1 MTNRRLIRIT
11 SPGWI
16 GVALLGAAGCVSQG
30 NDPDELQAI
39 LSDGE
44 LTQLTRGALLPPA
57 MDGGTTP
64 IPPAGIGGAPGGGVG
79 GRMAFDGGAGGNVFD
94 GGGPVIDGGGMGVG
108 GSRPTMDG
116 GFPSPFPLGRWSFD
130 DCNAQRTELFDSS
143 GSGHTAFR
151 SVDVACAAGKEGQAV
166 AIADRADIVY
176 VPDQPDFAFGG
187 GVTVAGWF
195 NPSALGGVRTLFRK
209 RDVGTSSFALVA
221 NGNRYQFVINLG
233 RGRAAA
239 VSAPATARVFTHVAG
254 TYDGAMLRL
263 YLNGVEAAQQ
273 AVTGAIDPGEG
284 PVLIGNDGFQRRF
297 DGSIDNAFL
306 DRRAAT
312 ADEVLALT
320 CLRGAPSVVGT
331 PAVSAPTPANTPASF
346 DIAISSGSTPACGI
360 ESFFFNANLFV
371 PGISVQPTFNIV
383 SVPAG
388 GTAHLT
394 LTAIASDDVDPGT
407 FTIPFSVFSNTRG
420 MPGPVPLPGPVPQSA
435 SGSVDFVV
443 APGTGCRVVTS
454 RELMIKHVSVVDD
467 PLRTSFDATSSDPRN
482 AAWTFKHLVENMA
495 PTPAE
500 APAMVEALFR
510 SFLTPQQVNGFTQ
523 NPRPGFQN
531 VLDVWPR
538 TADGALDLAKPPL
551 LLLAIVDRFD
561 LRNLANGDAGEGR
574 FVFGFTPFGFPSQA
588 TIIFEYKLPA
598 ATADDVMGWASAWH
612 ALGTHPF
619 PSEEYNAALQAI
631 TDRFTA
637 RGARPDH
644 PNGNAINAVRTNE
657 IDFGDNGVWEL
668 REFTL
673 SAQTGTL
680 VPATV
685 KLTPDIGFN
694 GSQTLADFVNANEAA
709 IIAETHDVPE
719 QFQGAPFLGGA
730 VFNNLG
736 PWFAAGI
743 KNNEARHHF
752 SLNTCN
758 GCHSAAE
765 TGTFFLQINPRFP
778 GNEASLSGFLT
789 GITVGD
795 PISGQ
800 PRTFNDLGRRNT
812 DLRRIVCGDEPPP
825 PPPPP
830 PGRDGGMPVPGPDAG
845 GPLPPP
851 TRDAGTGPAPQSST
865 ARVTPPAPTT
875 GTTLERGISRVH

>member
-1 MTNRRLIRIT
+1 MIKRELIRIL
-11 SPGWI
+11 SPSC
-16 GVALLGAAGCVSQG
+16 VALALLGAAGCVSQG
-30 NDPDELQAI
+30 DDQPDDLQAI

-44 LTQLTRGALLPPA
+44 LTQVTRGSLSPPTGS
-57 MDGGTTP
+57 DGGMVP
-64 IPPAGIGGAPGGGVG
+64 IPPGGVGGAPGGSG
-79 GRMAFDGGAGGNVFD
+79 GRSAADGGVGAGGVTGTSD
-94 GGGPVIDGGGMGVG
+94 GGSDVVIRDAGMGAGGSRPSIDGGGAIPV
-108 GSRPTMDG
+108 
-116 GFPSPFPLGRWSFD
+116 PLGRWSFD

-151 SVDVACAAGKEGQAV
+151 SVNVACAGGKEGQAV
-166 AIADRADIVY
+166 SLADRSDIVY
-176 VPDQPDFAFGG
+176 VPDQPDFTFGG

-195 NPSALGGVRTLFRK
+195 NPSVLGGVRTLFRK
-209 RDVGTSSFALVA
+209 RDVGTSSFALVS

-239 VSAPATARVFTHVAG
+239 VSSPASAGAWTHVTG
-254 TYDGAMLRL
+254 TYDGSTLRL
-263 YLNGVEAAQQ
+263 YLNGVETAHQT
-273 AVTGAIDPGEG
+273 VTGTIDPGEG

-297 DGSIDNAFL
+297 DGLIDNAFF

-320 CLRGAPSVVGT
+320 CIRGAPSVVGT
-331 PAVSAPTPANTPASF
+331 PAISAPTPPNTPATF
-346 DIAISSGSTPACGI
+346 DIAVSSASTPACGV
-360 ESFFFNANLFV
+360 ESFFFNTNFFR
-371 PGISVQPTFNIV
+371 PGITVQPNFQPL
-383 SVPAG
+383 SLPAG
-388 GTAHLT
+388 GTTHLT

-407 FTIPFSVFSNTRG
+407 FTIPFSVFSNVRPIPVPG
-420 MPGPVPLPGPVPQSA
+420 PMPGPGVPQSA

-443 APGTGCRVVTS
+443 APGTGCRVLTS
-454 RELMIKHVSVVDD
+454 RELMIKNLSVVED
-467 PLRTSFDATSSDPRN
+467 PVRTSFDGAPDDARTG
-482 AAWTFKHLVENMA
+482 AWTFKHLVDNMA
-495 PTPAE
+495 PTPAD
-500 APAMVEALFR
+500 APAMVEAMFR
-510 SFLTPQQVNGFTQ
+510 SFLGPQQVNGFTQ
-523 NPRPGFQN
+523 NPRPGFQG

-538 TADGALDLAKPPL
+538 TPDGGLDLAHPPL

-598 ATADDVMGWASAWH
+598 ASADDVMGWANAWH

-657 IDFGDNGVWEL
+657 IDFGSNGIWEL

-673 SAQTGTL
+673 SAQSGML
-680 VPATV
+680 EPATV
-685 KLTPDIGFN
+685 KLTPDLSFN
-694 GSQTLADFVNANEAA
+694 GSQTLADFVNANEAS
-709 IIAETHDVPE
+709 IIAETHDVPA
-719 QFQGAPFLGGA
+719 QFQGAPFLGGG

-736 PWFAAGI
+736 PWFAGGI

-758 GCHSAAE
+758 GCHSSAE
-765 TGTFFLQINPRFP
+765 TGTRFLQINPRFP
-778 GNEASLSGFLT
+778 GSEASLSGFLT

-812 DLRRIVCGDEPPP
+812 DLRRIVCGDDPPP
-825 PPPPP
+825 PPPVDAGPP
-830 PGRDGGMPVPGPDAG
+830 P
-845 GPLPPP
+845 PPP
-851 TRDAGTGPAPQSST
+851 SRDAGTGPAPQQST
-865 ARVTPPAPTT
+865 AKVTPPAPTA